1 MRFNNIPYELYF
13 RVTKC
18 PRWLENILHRRIPV
32 NKCRHENKITDLKK
46 MIQWLKPFDEKVKG
60 NLQWNVQATDVTQY
74 EKPRTTY
81 EGFLAKRFLSYLHLQ
96 ENWKYGNKLNDTMGK
111 KQQING
117 ECETF
122 YKTTGSFLQVID

>member
-1 MRFNNIPYELYF
+1 M
-13 RVTKC
+13 VD
-18 PRWLENILHRRIPV
+18 LEKL
-32 NKCRHENKITDLKK
+32 
-46 MIQWLKPFDEKVKG
+46 IQWIKPLDEKVKG

-74 EKPRTTY
+74 EKPSTTY

-96 ENWKYGNKLNDTMGK
+96 ENWKYGNKLNDTTGWGGETK
-111 KQQING
+111 QINQ